1 MRQRTDYKYPTQI
14 SMIFESDG
22 VKKMFDNANVA
33 SSLDVK
39 LARISYAK
47 VPIEQI
53 PKYLGNDCFMRG
65 LQPNILILLSEP

>member
-1 MRQRTDYKYPTQI
+1 MRPRTDYKYPTQI

-47 VPIEQI
+47 VPIE
-53 PKYLGNDCFMRG
+53 
-65 LQPNILILLSEP
+65 